1 MDSNDGILEFWEN
14 QRFWGLTW
22 GAPLLPFDWP
32 AWSDSQGNAVQ
43 LARPPEREGE
53 RSWFIVRTL
62 GTDEEGWRYS
72 TVFSKL
78 NIPRP
83 GGRASK
89 RSSDYVRSRVWR
101 KLVAETLTQPPD
113 QELQPLNQAPWSG
126 GVSAA
131 AEARDAAAGAGGG
144 GSKLAVVLCPDPT
157 SGVHLPALATT
168 GAAGNAAAAAAAAA
182 MMPAATATAGDGGGA
197 RPQPRL
203 LPEAERILLSAVA
216 AAGISSSRRGGAGG
230 GALPKPSLFKLWQ
243 LFMELWNDAC
253 ARHGMR
259 RLVPL
264 DPLGLYVAAKRH
276 RELLAR
282 QRMAQLAA
290 GRLVAAAPVGTEV
303 EPDLLDEQP
312 CGSGGQDE
320 PEDIQLEA
328 REQSAAALGELR
340 EA

>member
-1 MDSNDGILEFWEN
+1 MYSNDGIVEFWEN

-78 NIPRP
+78 NTPRP

-101 KLVAETLTQPPD
+101 KLVADALMHPPD
-113 QELQPLNQAPWSG
+113 QELQPLNHAPWSG

-131 AEARDAAAGAGGG
+131 AEAVEGSGSGGG
-144 GSKLAVVLCPDPT
+144 GGKLAAAFYPDPT
-157 SGVHLPALATT
+157 SSGHLPALATT
-168 GAAGNAAAAAAAAA
+168 GAAGAAAAAASAAA
-182 MMPAATATAGDGGGA
+182 VMPVVTAAAGDGGGA

-203 LPEAERILLSAVA
+203 LPDAERILLSAVA

-230 GALPKPSLFKLWQ
+230 VALPKPSLFKLWQ
-243 LFMELWNDAC
+243 LFMDLWNDAC

-290 GRLVAAAPVGTEV
+290 GRLVAAAPVATEV

-312 CGSGGQDE
+312 GGRGGGQDE
-320 PEDIQLEA
+320 PENIQLEA
-328 REQSAAALGELR
+328 R
-340 EA
+340 